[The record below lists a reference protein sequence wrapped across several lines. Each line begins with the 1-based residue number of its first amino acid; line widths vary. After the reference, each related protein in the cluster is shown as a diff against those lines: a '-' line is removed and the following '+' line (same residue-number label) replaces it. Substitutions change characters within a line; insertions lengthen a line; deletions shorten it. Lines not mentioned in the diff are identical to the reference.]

1 MAELGHPILGP
12 QSFWKL
18 THGEIRIYAEG
29 FKAKAEKDR
38 GQSSESLSGPGRSG
52 PSPGSEMYEE
62 AKQAQQKRDREAL
75 ERVEQRVQNQQ

>member
-29 FKAKAEKDR
+29 FQAKADAKQD
-38 GQSSESLSGPGRSG
+38 GSAALAGPGRSG
-52 PSPGSEMYEE
+52 ASPGAEMYEE
-62 AKQAQQKRDREAL
+62 AKQAQQKRDRAAL
-75 ERVEQRVQNQQ
+75 EQVEQRVQNQQ